1 MKKIKGKGVA
11 SHELLREV
19 CKPQGIKH
27 VAAGIGRSHSLVSK
41 WTEPTGENASGT
53 VNPLEYIARLW
64 LVTGDRRLAHWVC
77 EQCGGYFVPNPPAQ
91 PLTGTELLPATSGVM
106 QELGLLQAVVAEA
119 VKDCQVSLAEA
130 VELRQKWEVLKSDM
144 EAYLR
149 AGEGNH
155 FNPLPARA
163 TVKATMEARN

>member
-1 MKKIKGKGVA
+1 MD
-11 SHELLREV
+11 SRELFRGFFKDTSPKEIAAEV
-19 CKPQGIKH
+19 GL
-27 VAAGIGRSHSLVSK
+27 SVSQVER
-41 WTEPTGENASGT
+41 WARPGEGYRTNPADRMVQVMRMDRNQQLIRWLCQQADGT
-53 VNPLEYIARLW
+53 
-64 LVTGDRRLAHWVC
+64 
-77 EQCGGYFVPNPPAQ
+77 FVPNPPAQ

-119 VKDCQVSLAEA
+119 VKDCQVSPAEA

-149 AGEGNH
+149 AGEENR

-163 TVKATMEARN
+163 AVKATMEARN